1 MRLKTTPAT
10 VTVLATIPGDDDATE
25 LRVSLQTRL
34 GRSSV
39 SVRLW
44 RRDGT
49 GSGGWRPAGRG
60 VSIAITAIGATI
72 EALRR
77 GRAIVTDIDDDD
89 APRARR
95 DDDGRAWQTDG
106 LGTIGRRCGLDGD
119 VSR

>member
-25 LRVSLQTRL
+25 LRVSLQTRQ
-34 GRSSV
+34 GRPSV

-44 RRDGT
+44 RRDRT

-72 EALRR
+72 DALRR
-77 GRAIVTDIDDDD
+77 ARAIVTDIDDD

-95 DDDGRAWQTDG
+95 DDGRAWQTDG